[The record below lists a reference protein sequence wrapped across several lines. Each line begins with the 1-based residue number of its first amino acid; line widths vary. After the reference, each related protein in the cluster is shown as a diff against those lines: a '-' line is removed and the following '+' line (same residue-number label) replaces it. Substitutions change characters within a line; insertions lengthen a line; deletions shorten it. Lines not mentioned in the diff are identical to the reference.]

1 MTMPNNS
8 LINTHDGGF
17 TRTLHHP
24 VQENGSLRPIV
35 ESAFRH
41 RKLWWMVVLSVV
53 LVTVLY
59 ACLAPRQYSSEM
71 DILVQNKRG
80 DAQISPDR
88 VNGEIT
94 VNGVTEEQINSEIEI
109 LSSRGLANAVVDS
122 HWNDPGYQASLNQK
136 QMKAHDKA
144 VEQFQKHLNI
154 SLIRKSNMIHAAYM
168 ASDPATAKSMLD
180 HLLAA
185 FLEKQRD
192 IAQPPG
198 TAKFFADQAAS
209 YKRQLDDA
217 QQQLAQYQQQ
227 QNIVSLQDT
236 EQALDRNINE
246 AQTELRGTDAML
258 GSIQKQLGTQ
268 TRQLKGIPNRQ
279 MTQVRTLPNDYSVER
294 LNTMLAELQN
304 QRTSLL
310 TKFTPNDRLVQQVE
324 RQIADTKAAL
334 KNAEAMTSQEHD
346 SDINPVWQTVTGAI
360 IQNETQR
367 EALKAKRGVLADQI
381 TIMQKQLADAEGS
394 AVPYTTL
401 KQKVTDLQ
409 SNFQL
414 YAQKRDEAQMA
425 DAMNQNRLLNVAV
438 AQSPTFS
445 ILPFRPR
452 PVVDIVLG
460 TFTAL
465 FFASFM
471 VFFAEMGRSTFAN
484 APEVQKS
491 SPYPV
496 LATVPLNHSLNGK
509 RSERLPDF
517 APVFIGMTSAP
528 QSTAG
533 GDRSVGAP
541 SIIRY
546 RRESQ
551 I

>member
-1 MTMPNNS
+1 MPMPNNS
-8 LINTHDGGF
+8 LITTQNGGF
-17 TRTLHHP
+17 VRTLQP

-88 VNGEIT
+88 VNGEIA

-109 LSSRGLANAVVDS
+109 LSSRGLANEVVDP

-144 VEQFQKHLNI
+144 VEQFQKHLNV
-154 SLIRKSNMIHAAYM
+154 SLVRKSNMIHAAYL
-168 ASDPATAKSMLD
+168 ASDPETAKSTLD
-180 HLLAA
+180 RLLAA

-198 TAKFFADQAAS
+198 TAKFFADQAAN
-209 YKRQLDDA
+209 YKRQLDEA

-246 AQTELRGTDAML
+246 AQAELRSTDAML

-268 TRQLKGIPNRQ
+268 TRQLKEIPNRQ

-381 TIMQKQLADAEGS
+381 TKMQKQLADAEGS

-414 YAQKRDEAQMA
+414 YTQKRDEAQMA

-460 TFTAL
+460 TFTAI
-465 FFASFM
+465 FFASFL

-484 APEVQKS
+484 APEVQRT

-496 LATVPLNHSLNGK
+496 LATVPLNRSLSGK

-533 GDRSVGAP
+533 GDRRVGAP

>member
-1 MTMPNNS
+1 MPMPYNS
-8 LINTHDGGF
+8 LVMQDGGSF
-17 TRTLHHP
+17 RTLQP
-24 VQENGSLRPIV
+24 VQDGGSVRPIV
-35 ESAFRH
+35 ESAFRYQ
-41 RKLWWMVVLSVV
+41 KLWWLVVLSIVLLTVV
-53 LVTVLY
+53 YT
-59 ACLAPRQYSSEM
+59 ALAPREYRSEM

-94 VNGVTEEQINSEIEI
+94 VNGVTEEEINSEIEI
-109 LSSRGLANAVVDS
+109 LTSRGLANEVVDPR
-122 HWNDPGYQASLNQK
+122 WNQPGYQASLSQQ

-144 VEQFQKHLNI
+144 VVQFQKHLSI
-154 SLIRKSNMIHAAYM
+154 ALVRKSNMIHATFS
-168 ASDPATAKSMLD
+168 ASDPAIAKHNLD
-180 HLLAA
+180 SLLAA

-198 TAKFFADQAAS
+198 TAKFFADQAAN
-209 YKRQLDDA
+209 YKRDLDAA
-217 QQQLAQYQQQ
+217 QQELAKYQQQ

-236 EQALDRNINE
+236 EQALDRSIND
-246 AQTELRGTDAML
+246 AQAELRMTDAQL
-258 GSIQKQLGTQ
+258 GSIQKQLGAQ
-268 TRQLKGIPNRQ
+268 TRQLKSLPNRQ

-310 TKFTPNDRLVQQVE
+310 TKFTPQDRMVQQVE

-346 SDINPVWQTVTGAI
+346 SDVNPVWQSVTGSI

-367 EALKAKRGVLADQI
+367 ESLKAKRTVLADQI
-381 TIMQKQLADAEGS
+381 VKMQKQLADVEGS
-394 AVPYTTL
+394 TVPFMTL
-401 KQKVTDLQ
+401 KQRVTDLQ

-414 YAQKRDEAQMA
+414 YTQKRDEAQIA

-438 AQSPTFS
+438 AQNPTFS
-445 ILPFRPR
+445 ILPYRPK

-465 FFASFM
+465 FIASFL
-471 VFFAEMGRSTFAN
+471 VFFAEMGRSTFAS
-484 APEVQKS
+484 APEVEKIS
-491 SPYPV
+491 RYPV
-496 LATVPLNHSLNGK
+496 LATVPLNRSLRGK
-509 RSERLPDF
+509 KSERLPDF
-517 APVFIGMTSAP
+517 APVFIGMTAAP
-528 QSTAG
+528 QSGG
-533 GDRSVGAP
+533 GDRKVNAP

-546 RRESQ
+546 RRDSQ